1 MKPDAQLPET
11 HGTQERLQ
19 KILAAAGLTSRRKAE
34 TLILE
39 GRVQVNGQV
48 VTQLGA
54 KADPARDA
62 IRVDGKRIR
71 TSPELRYFLFN
82 KPKGHVATASDPQG
96 RPTVMDAFANVRG
109 RMFPVGRLDYHS
121 EGLLLVTNDG
131 ALANT
136 LTRAASH
143 VEKTYLVKVSGVPT
157 AAAIER
163 LSRGISIPLEEPG
176 GRRVRTAPA
185 KIRLFRS
192 GENPWYE
199 VTLIEGRNR
208 QIRKMFEEIGHHVE
222 KIRRTGYGS
231 LVLDVPP
238 GEYRELT
245 AAEIASLRRD
255 ARPGKSKP
263 AAPPRSAKP
272 APQPSTRPASSRS
285 GKPVAQRSAKPAAP
299 RSRPA
304 KASSR
309 EKRSPRRP

>member
-1 MKPDAQLPET
+1 MNVSEHPPEA
-11 HGTQERLQ
+11 GGNPERLQ

-48 VTQLGA
+48 VTTLGA

-71 TSPELRYFLFN
+71 TGPELRYFLFN
-82 KPKGHVATASDPQG
+82 KPKGHVATASDPEG
-96 RPTVMDAFANVRG
+96 RPTVMDAFARVRG
-109 RMFPVGRLDYHS
+109 RMFPVGRLDFHS

-143 VEKTYLVKVSGVPT
+143 VEKTYLVKVSGVPSESG
-157 AAAIER
+157 IEKLR
-163 LSRGISIPLEEPG
+163 RGISIPVDEPG
-176 GRRVRTAPA
+176 SRRVRTAPA

-192 GENPWYE
+192 GDNPWYE

-222 KIRRTGYGS
+222 KIRRTGYGP

-245 AAEIASLRRD
+245 RAELESLRD
-255 ARPGKSKP
+255 SARPAKRARPARTADSGQRPRP
-263 AAPPRSAKP
+263 AAP
-272 APQPSTRPASSRS
+272 SSHQ
-285 GKPVAQRSAKPAAP
+285 KKTP
-299 RSRPA
+299 
-304 KASSR
+304 
-309 EKRSPRRP
+309 RSPRRTKKSR

>member
-1 MKPDAQLPET
+1 MRPE
-11 HGTQERLQ
+11 RP
-19 KILAAAGLTSRRKAE
+19 KS
-34 TLILE
+34 
-39 GRVQVNGQV
+39 
-48 VTQLGA
+48 
-54 KADPARDA
+54 
-62 IRVDGKRIR
+62 IRHR
-71 TSPELRYFLFN
+71 T
-82 KPKGHVATASDPQG
+82 
-96 RPTVMDAFANVRG
+96 
-109 RMFPVGRLDYHS
+109 
-121 EGLLLVTNDG
+121 LLVTNDG

-143 VEKTYLVKVSGVPT
+143 VEKTYLVKVSGVPSP
-157 AAAIER
+157 AAIER

-255 ARPGKSKP
+255 ARPGKPMP
-263 AAPPRSAKP
+263 AAPPHSARSAS
-272 APQPSTRPASSRS
+272 PSSARPASPRSR
-285 GKPVAQRSAKPAAP
+285 KPVAQRSASPSAP
-299 RSRPA
+299 RTRST

-309 EKRSPRRP
+309 EKRSPRRA